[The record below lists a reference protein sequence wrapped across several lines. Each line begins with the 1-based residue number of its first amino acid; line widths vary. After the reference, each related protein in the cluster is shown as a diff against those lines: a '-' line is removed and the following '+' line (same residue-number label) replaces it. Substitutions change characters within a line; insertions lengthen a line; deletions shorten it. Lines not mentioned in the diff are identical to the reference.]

1 MRQLRAR
8 PGHLRAGF
16 FHAAARLTASRPR
29 AAGRA
34 SARLLRL
41 RARPVTG
48 DNDTRT
54 WMTLS
59 YKQLRFID
67 EYMIDLNGC
76 QAALRA
82 GYSWGAARKANRIL
96 AGPAVKAEI
105 AARTAKLAEQA
116 SITVAEIVERLAAI
130 LRATMRDY
138 LRLTEK
144 GELVLDFSRATPHQM
159 AAVQHVEIDRAAG
172 EDADGAKKFR
182 LRLYDKIAAADKLL
196 RHLGAYRERVELSG
210 PEGRP
215 IEVATPPV
223 TAERRLAAVIALI
236 GRVRAERE
244 AAGDMRDPEDEVRAV
259 LAGAA
264 QEAVGEG

>member
-59 YKQLRFID
+59 YKQVRFID

-105 AARTAKLAEQA
+105 AARTARLAEQA
-116 SITVAEIVERLAAI
+116 SITVAETVEQLAAVV
-130 LRATMRDY
+130 RANMRDY
-138 LRLTEK
+138 LRVTAS
-144 GELVLDFSRATPHQM
+144 GDIALDLSRMSPRQAS
-159 AAVQHVEIDRAAG
+159 AVQHIEIDRSAG
-172 EDADGAKKFR
+172 ADADGPRKFR
-182 LRLYDKIAAADKLL
+182 LRLFDKIAAADKLL
-196 RHLGAYRERVELSG
+196 RHLGAYRDRVEHSG
-210 PEGRP
+210 PEGGP
-215 IEVATPPV
+215 IEMSPPL
-223 TAERRLAAVIALI
+223 TDEQRLKALIALI
-236 GRVRAERE
+236 AQVRARRQAE
-244 AAGDMRDPEDEVRAV
+244 GDPRDPEQEVRAA
-259 LAGAA
+259 LTGAA
-264 QEAVGEG
+264 QEAVREG